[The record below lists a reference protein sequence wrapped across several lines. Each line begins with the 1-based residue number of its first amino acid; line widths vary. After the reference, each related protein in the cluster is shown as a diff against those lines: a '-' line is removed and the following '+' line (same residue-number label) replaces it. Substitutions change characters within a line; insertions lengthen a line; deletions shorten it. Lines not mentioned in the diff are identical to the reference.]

1 MKFVRPEPTAV
12 ATGFEM
18 YAEDDVAM
26 KTPLGKAGVK
36 LPTEFGKEKPGKPVE
51 LF

>member
-1 MKFVRPEPTAV
+1 MKFVRAEPTAV

-36 LPTEFGKEKPGKPVE
+36 LPAEFGKEKPGKPVE